1 MTADAGLASELA
13 EARRRLAEFEAAE
26 AQRHHADKVQAAL
39 YRIAELAGAARDM
52 QEFYREVH
60 AVVGELMYAKNLF
73 IALYDEERQRISWPY
88 WEDEVDVDWPDT
100 NVWVEFG
107 SRQAR
112 GMTAYVLRTGEP
124 QWLPRKQQEELI
136 ALGEIEPWGEMSE
149 DWLGVPLVS
158 EGRTVGA
165 LVVQSYTMD
174 VQYSEQEKNCSR
186 SSVGTWARRSRGLAS
201 SPRWSASASTSSPL
215 SRSAWWRLSTWTPT
229 SG

>member
-1 MTADAGLASELA
+1 MTPDATSSPELA

-60 AVVGELMYAKNLF
+60 GVVGELMYAKNLF
-73 IALYDEERQRISWPY
+73 IALYDAERQRISWPY

-124 QWLPRKQQEELI
+124 LWLPRERPEE
-136 ALGEIEPWGEMSE
+136 
-149 DWLGVPLVS
+149 
-158 EGRTVGA
+158 
-165 LVVQSYTMD
+165 
-174 VQYSEQEKNCSR
+174 
-186 SSVGTWARRSRGLAS
+186 
-201 SPRWSASASTSSPL
+201 
-215 SRSAWWRLSTWTPT
+215 PT
-229 SG
+229 AV

>member
-1 MTADAGLASELA
+1 D
-13 EARRRLAEFEAAE
+13 
-26 AQRHHADKVQAAL
+26 
-39 YRIAELAGAARDM
+39 LAGTARDM
-52 QEFYREVH
+52 PEFYRAVH
-60 AVVGELMYAKNLF
+60 TVVGELMYANNLF

-88 WEDEVDVDWPDT
+88 WVDEVDVDWPDT

-124 QWLPRKQQEELI
+124 HWLPRERQEELI

-165 LVVQSYTMD
+165 LVVQSYTTD
-174 VQYSEQEKNCSR
+174 VQYSEQDKDLLAF
-186 SSVGTWARRSRGLAS
+186 VGRHVGAA
-201 SPRWSASASTSSPL
+201 L
-215 SRSAWWRLSTWTPT
+215 SRARAIAETRQRNAELALINTELATQRQYFESLVGNSPVAVIVMDS
-229 SG
+229 